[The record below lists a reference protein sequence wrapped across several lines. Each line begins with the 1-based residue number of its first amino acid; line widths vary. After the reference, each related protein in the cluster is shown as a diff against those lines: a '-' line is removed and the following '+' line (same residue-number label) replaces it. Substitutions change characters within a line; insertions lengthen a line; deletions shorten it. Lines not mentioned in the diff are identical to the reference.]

1 MSKEDRF
8 TIDELLQMTG
18 VTRRTV
24 RFYVQRGLI
33 PPPAARG
40 PGRHYGK
47 EHIAGIQRIQELKRA
62 GKKLDDV
69 KAEER
74 NSRDSGGNQTSPE
87 EKTRRQVSRILL
99 AKEGVWLEV
108 ARGVGVL
115 TEARIDRLAEHCRRE
130 LGLDAGS
137 GLRPRLLVRSLRGAV
152 IIPNALEDGKSLVVD
167 AGQEVEIPEVT
178 PALRKAEKQGLISVV
193 VT

>member
-1 MSKEDRF
+1 MNDADQY

-40 PGRHYGK
+40 RGRHYGK
-47 EHIAGIQRIQELKRA
+47 EHLAGILRIQKLKRA
-62 GKKLDDV
+62 GKRLDDI
-69 KAEER
+69 KEEVP
-74 NSRDSGGNQTSPE
+74 NSRDSSGNQTSPE
-87 EKTRRQVSRILL
+87 EKARRQVSRILL

-115 TEARIDRLAEHCRRE
+115 TEARIDRLAECCRRE

-137 GLRPRLLVRSLRGAV
+137 GGRPRLLVRSLRGTV
-152 IIPNALEDGKSLVVD
+152 IIRNALEGGKSLVVQ

-178 PALRKAEKQGLISVV
+178 PALRKAEEQGLISVV